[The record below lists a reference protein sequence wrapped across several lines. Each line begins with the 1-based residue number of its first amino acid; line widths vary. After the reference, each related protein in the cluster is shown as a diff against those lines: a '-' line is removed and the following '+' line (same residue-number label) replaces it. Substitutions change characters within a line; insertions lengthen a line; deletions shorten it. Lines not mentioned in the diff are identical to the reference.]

1 MVDIKSRLAAI
12 PAERLRKLAQQ
23 LKKSGPASSAITRQP
38 RISNRFP
45 LALAQERLW
54 FLTQLEPSNPAYN
67 NGFAFRKV
75 IATPEWRTLPVI
87 DLRHLPAGER
97 EIEAKRLAAG
107 EMRKAFDLATGP
119 IFRLKMLRLAD
130 DDSIIVGCVHHIVSD
145 GWCADVLTRELG
157 MLYLAFRAGSISP
170 LPEPPLQYVD
180 YAVWQ
185 RERMQGETQE
195 RLLSYWKK
203 QLADIDLL
211 PLPIDHPRPAMQTS
225 RGASLPFAVPS
236 ALSRTLKKL
245 GREEG
250 ATPFIVLLTALYT
263 LLHRWTGSNDIT
275 VGTPF
280 ANRGRS
286 ELESVIGFFVNTLVL
301 RADLAGEPSFRTL
314 LRRVNATCVEAYEHQ
329 EVPFERLVDELHLV
343 RDLTRNPLFQVNFQ
357 FSSTPKIELPDT
369 SAFSMSVFPVD
380 MVVAKFDLELAMWE
394 GWDGFVRLGGM
405 TSSAADFG
413 MASSQDETFFGT
425 MIYNADLFERE
436 TIQRMMD
443 HFVHLLGG
451 IAADPDQTIDALPML
466 AESVRHQ
473 LLYEWNATKTEFPSD
488 KCVHQ
493 LFEEQATRTPD
504 ATALVFEDESL
515 SYAELNQ
522 RANRLAHGL
531 QALGVKPDIC
541 VAICAERSIEM
552 VVALLAVLKAGGAY
566 VPLDPTYPLD
576 RLRFMLEDCAPIAL
590 LTQSHLAELFSD
602 MTTRPQMIDLVT
614 TSSWEHQPVTNPDPN
629 NSGLTSNHLA
639 YVIYTSGSTGNPK
652 GCMLHHRGVV
662 NRLVWMQRKYQLNAS
677 EAVLQKTPF
686 GFDVSVWEFF
696 WTLMAGA
703 KLVMARPEGHKD
715 PDYLTAMIRQHSI
728 TTMHFVP
735 SMLQVFLEHTDSAD
749 LPSLVRVVCSGEAL
763 PATLLW
769 RFQQQ
774 LPHAELHNLYGPTE
788 ASVDV
793 TAWSCRSG
801 IHPSVVPIGKPI
813 ANTQMYVLD
822 SHSQPVPIGVTG
834 EIYIGGVQVARGY
847 LNRPELTVERFLE
860 NPFSDEPGARMY
872 RTGDLG
878 RWLPDG
884 NIEYLGR
891 NDFQV
896 KLRGFRIELGE
907 IEARLA
913 EHEAVREAV
922 VIAREDTQGDKRLV
936 AYYTGIGEPDAVNAE
951 QLRSHLVTSLPEYMI
966 PAAYVRLESF
976 PLTTN
981 GKLDRK
987 ALPAPDMS
995 AYTAPSYEQPQ
1006 GEIETKLARIWAE
1019 VLHVDQVGR
1028 NDNFF
1033 ALGGHSLLAVTL
1045 IERVRRSGFAVDV
1058 RDLFATP
1065 TLAELAATVGRAV
1078 PPIEIPPNRIPL
1090 GCNAIVPEMLPL
1102 VNLTQEEID
1111 RVVSAV
1117 PGGVQNVQDIYPLAP
1132 LQEGI
1137 LFHHLMSGQGDPYLL
1152 VNQMSFDSR
1161 ARLDGYIAAL
1171 QAVIDRHDI
1180 LRTAVLWDGLPEPV
1194 QVVWRKARLYV
1205 EEIELKPR
1213 PNDSA
1218 RELYERY
1225 NPRHFR
1231 IDVRRAPMMQIY
1243 IAEDHENGRWL
1254 MQQLLHHLVDDNT
1267 SLRKL
1272 LAEIQAH
1279 LLGQQDR
1286 LPAPLPYRN
1295 LVAQARLGI
1304 SRDEHEVFFRQLL
1317 GDIDEPTAP
1326 FGLLNVQNDG
1336 CDIEEAC
1343 LNLKGDFAQRI
1354 RNAARR
1360 SGVSA
1365 ASLFHLAWA
1374 HMLAKVSGREEVVF
1388 GTVLFGRLQGG
1399 QSTELMLGLFINTLP
1414 VRISVGTEPAEVCLR
1429 RTHTMLADLLR
1440 HEYAPL
1446 SLALRCS
1453 GVSAPAPLF
1462 TALLNYRHTPSS
1474 VHEFTAEETAAWAG
1488 VHKLREEE
1496 RTNYPFILA
1505 VDDHGKDFVL
1515 TAQTVASIGSTRV
1528 CELMRTALASLV
1540 DALDTS
1546 SPKPMRELDVVPQ
1559 SERHQLL
1566 IEWNDTMVSFAG
1578 EKSIARLIEEQAAR
1592 TPDAIAVVYE
1602 HDVLSY
1608 AQLNQRANQLAHYLT
1623 KRGVGSDVLVG
1634 LCLDRSTDMAIGI
1647 LGILKSGGAY
1657 VPLDPSFPQSRLSHM
1672 VEDSQMSVL
1681 LTHRDLE
1688 KRLDLR
1694 PSTIVRLDADW
1705 NEIAILSTNSAGL
1718 PHTDGRNRAYV
1729 LYTSGSTGK
1738 PKGVEISHFALVNF
1752 LLSMQREPGFRATD
1766 TLLAVTTLS
1775 FDIAGL
1781 EIYLPLLT
1789 GGRVVL
1795 ASREDTHDPKRLIKM
1810 MDESECTV
1818 MQATPAT
1825 WRALI
1830 EAGWAG
1836 SPGLKVLCGGEALL
1850 PDLAGEIL
1858 SRCKELWNMY
1868 GPTET
1873 TVWSAIHRVTTA
1885 SGAVPIGKPIANTQV
1900 YILDAQRT
1908 LVPLGAVGELYIGGD
1923 GLARGYL
1930 HREELTRERF
1940 VANPFVQDGRL
1951 YRTGDLARWLP
1962 DGRLACLG
1970 RLDHQVKIRGFRIE
1984 LGEIEARLA
1993 EHDAVREAVVVVRE
2007 DTPGDKRLVAYY
2019 TLSPFAESEGDSLC
2033 GERLRSHLSASLPDY
2048 MVPAVYVRLNSLPL
2062 TPNGKLDRKALPA
2075 PELDVFSTRG
2085 YEPPQGETETM
2096 LAEVW
2101 AEVLKLDRVGR
2112 HDNFFELGGHS
2123 LLTMRT
2129 ISLLEKRG
2137 VEIAVSDI
2145 FTHPTVISLGE
2156 HITGGRR
2163 DTPNAA
2169 ISLRASGT
2177 EPPLFLV
2184 HDGRGELIYAHLLI
2198 RHIDNIIPVYGLPI
2212 HSEVG
2217 PQPGTI
2223 KDMAARM
2230 VRMMRAVQPSG
2241 PYRVAG
2247 WSFGGTLAHEIAAQL
2262 LNDDQM
2268 VEFIGLLDTYYA
2280 PHFESLI
2287 SPIHNETDMLLSQL
2301 QIENSQDEDL
2311 QIALATL
2318 RLKAD
2323 TIGFAAVVGRC
2334 QQMLIIPSD
2343 VDISSL
2349 KSTLALQLKLQEINV
2364 RHIAQPLTV
2373 PVHFF
2378 TAQGGPTTDPLRGWG
2393 RILPKDLVQTITIGG
2408 THHSM
2413 LQSPHI
2419 ETLGKALS
2427 SAILEVVG
2435 VA

>member
-1 MVDIKSRLAAI
+1 M
-12 PAERLRKLAQQ
+12 
-23 LKKSGPASSAITRQP
+23 
-38 RISNRFP
+38 
-45 LALAQERLW
+45 
-54 FLTQLEPSNPAYN
+54 
-67 NGFAFRKV
+67 
-75 IATPEWRTLPVI
+75 
-87 DLRHLPAGER
+87 
-97 EIEAKRLAAG
+97 
-107 EMRKAFDLATGP
+107 
-119 IFRLKMLRLAD
+119 
-130 DDSIIVGCVHHIVSD
+130 
-145 GWCADVLTRELG
+145 
-157 MLYLAFRAGSISP
+157 
-170 LPEPPLQYVD
+170 
-180 YAVWQ
+180 
-185 RERMQGETQE
+185 
-195 RLLSYWKK
+195 
-203 QLADIDLL
+203 
-211 PLPIDHPRPAMQTS
+211 
-225 RGASLPFAVPS
+225 
-236 ALSRTLKKL
+236 
-245 GREEG
+245 
-250 ATPFIVLLTALYT
+250 
-263 LLHRWTGSNDIT
+263 
-275 VGTPF
+275 
-280 ANRGRS
+280 
-286 ELESVIGFFVNTLVL
+286 
-301 RADLAGEPSFRTL
+301 
-314 LRRVNATCVEAYEHQ
+314 
-329 EVPFERLVDELHLV
+329 DELHLV
-343 RDLTRNPLFQVNFQ
+343 RDLARNPLFQVNFQ

-405 TSSAADFG
+405 TSSAADFD
-413 MASSQDETFFGT
+413 MASSQEDTFFGT
-425 MIYNADLFERE
+425 MIYNTDLFERE

-443 HFVHLLGG
+443 HFVHLLEG
-451 IAADPDQTIDALPML
+451 IAANPDQAIDTLPML
-466 AESVRHQ
+466 AESERRQ
-473 LLYEWNATKTEFPSD
+473 LLYEWNDTKTEFPSD

-493 LFEEQATRTPD
+493 MFEEQVARTPD

-522 RANRLAHGL
+522 RANRLAHSL
-531 QALGVKPDIC
+531 RDLGVEPDTR
-541 VAICAERSIEM
+541 VAICAERSTEM

-566 VPLDPTYPLD
+566 VPLDPTYPID
-576 RLRFMLEDCAPIAL
+576 RLSFMLEDSAPIAV
-590 LTQSHLAELFSD
+590 LTQSHLAALFSD
-602 MTTRPQMIDLVT
+602 MITRSQIIDLT
-614 TSSWEHQPVTNPDPN
+614 ATSSWEHQPDTNPDPH
-629 NSGLTSNHLA
+629 SFALTSNHLA

-662 NRLVWMQRKYQLNAS
+662 NRLVWMQKTYQLDPC

-703 KLVMARPEGHKD
+703 KLVMSRPEGHKD
-715 PDYLTAMIRQHSI
+715 PDYLIAMIRQHRI

-735 SMLQVFLEHTDSAD
+735 SMLQVFLEHTGAAD

-763 PATLLW
+763 PATLLR

-774 LPHAELHNLYGPTE
+774 LPHAKLHNLYGPTE

-793 TAWSCRSG
+793 TAWSCPAG
-801 IHPSVVPIGKPI
+801 MHPSVVPIGKPI
-813 ANTQMYVLD
+813 ANTQMYILD
-822 SHSQPVPIGVTG
+822 SHSQPVAVGVTG

-847 LNRPELTVERFLE
+847 LNRAELTVERFLD
-860 NPFSDEPGARMY
+860 NPFSDEPDARMY

-884 NIEYLGR
+884 NIEFLGR

-913 EHEAVREAV
+913 EHQAVREAV

-936 AYYTGIGEPDAVNAE
+936 AYYTSVGEPGAVSTE
-951 QLRSHLVTSLPEYMI
+951 QLRSHLLTTLPEYMI
-966 PAAYVRLESF
+966 PAAYVCLESL

-987 ALPAPDMS
+987 ALPAPDIS
-995 AYTAPSYEQPQ
+995 AYIAPGYEPPQ
-1006 GEIETKLARIWAE
+1006 GEIEMKMAQIWAE
-1019 VLHVDQVGR
+1019 VLQVDQVGR

-1045 IERVRRSGFAVDV
+1045 IERVRRNGFAVDV

-1065 TLAELAATVGRAV
+1065 TLAELVATVGRAA
-1078 PPIEIPPNRIPL
+1078 PPIEIPPNRVPI

-1102 VNLTQEEID
+1102 VNLTQEEIG
-1111 RVVSAV
+1111 RVVAAV
-1117 PGGVQNVQDIYPLAP
+1117 PGGAQNVQDIYPLAP

-1137 LFHHLMSGQGDPYLL
+1137 LFHHLMTSQGDPYLL

-1180 LRTAVLWDGLPEPV
+1180 LRTAMSWEGLPEPV

-1205 EEIELKPR
+1205 EEVELEPQT
-1213 PNDSA
+1213 NDAA

-1243 IAEDHENGRWL
+1243 IAEDRENGRWL

-1295 LVAQARLGI
+1295 LVAQAKLGM
-1304 SRDEHEVFFRQLL
+1304 SRGEHEAFFRQMLS
-1317 GDIDEPTAP
+1317 DIDEPTAP

-1343 LNLKGDFAQRI
+1343 LELKGDFALRI
-1354 RNAARR
+1354 RSAARR

-1374 HMLAKVSGREEVVF
+1374 LMLAKVSGRQDVVF

-1399 QSTELMLGLFINTLP
+1399 QSTEHMLGLFINTLP
-1414 VRISVGTEPAEVCLR
+1414 VRISIDTETAEASLR
-1429 RTHTMLADLLR
+1429 RTHKMLADLLR

-1462 TALLNYRHTPSS
+1462 TALLNYRHSPGA
-1474 VHEFTAEETAAWAG
+1474 VHESSAEATEAWAG
-1488 VHKLREEE
+1488 IHKLREEE

-1505 VDDHGKDFVL
+1505 VDDQGKDFIL

-1528 CELMRTALASLV
+1528 CELMRTALASLA
-1540 DALDTS
+1540 DALETS

-1566 IEWNDTMVSFAG
+1566 FEWNDTAVDFPG
-1578 EKSIARLIEEQAAR
+1578 EKNIASLLEEQAAK

-1602 HDVLSY
+1602 DDVLSY

-1623 KRGVGSDVLVG
+1623 KHGVGPDVLVG
-1634 LCLDRSTDMAIGI
+1634 LCLERSTDMVIGI

-1657 VPLDPSFPQSRLSHM
+1657 VPLDPSFPQSRLSYM

-1681 LTHRDLE
+1681 LTHRGLE
-1688 KRLDLR
+1688 KRLELR
-1694 PSTIVRLDADW
+1694 SLTIVHLDADR
-1705 NEIAILSTNSAGL
+1705 NAIAMSSTKSSGL
-1718 PHTDGRNRAYV
+1718 PSTDDRNRAYV

-1738 PKGVEISHFALVNF
+1738 PKGVEISHSALVNF

-1795 ASREDTHDPKRLIKM
+1795 ASREDAHDPRRLIKM
-1810 MDESECTV
+1810 MEESECTV

-1836 SPGLKVLCGGEALL
+1836 SSSLKVLCGGEALL
-1850 PDLAGEIL
+1850 PDLAAEIL
-1858 SRCKELWNMY
+1858 LRCKELWNMY

-1873 TVWSAIHRVTTA
+1873 TVWSTIHRVTSA
-1885 SGAVPIGKPIANTQV
+1885 NGAVPIGKPIANTQV
-1900 YILDAQRT
+1900 YVLDAQRT
-1908 LVPLGAVGELYIGGD
+1908 LVPQGAVGELYIGGD

-1940 VANPFVQDGRL
+1940 VSNPFVQDRRL

-1984 LGEIEARLA
+1984 LGEIESRLA
-1993 EHDAVREAVVVVRE
+1993 EHEAVREAAMVVRE

-2019 TLSPFAESEGDSLC
+2019 TASPFPESEEDSFC

-2048 MVPAVYVRLNSLPL
+2048 MVPAAYVRLDALPL

-2075 PELDVFSTRG
+2075 PELDAFSTRG
-2085 YEPPQGETETM
+2085 YEPPQGETETR
-2096 LAEVW
+2096 LAQVW
-2101 AEVLKLDRVGR
+2101 AEVLKVDRVGR

-2123 LLTMRT
+2123 LLMMQA
-2129 ISLLEKRG
+2129 ISLLGKAG
-2137 VEIAVSDI
+2137 LEIAVSDI
-2145 FTHPTVISLGE
+2145 FTHPTVLSLGA
-2156 HITGGRR
+2156 HVTAGKP
-2163 DTPNAA
+2163 DPQNAA

-2184 HDGRGELIYAHLLI
+2184 HDGRGELIYAHLLM
-2198 RHIDNIIPVYGLPI
+2198 RHIDDIIPVYGLPMQLEAG
-2212 HSEVG
+2212 S
-2217 PQPGTI
+2217 QPGTI
-2223 KDMAARM
+2223 KEMAARM
-2230 VRMMRAVQPSG
+2230 VRMIRAIQPNG

-2262 LNDDQM
+2262 LSDDQT
-2268 VEFIGLLDTYYA
+2268 VEFLGLLDTYYA
-2280 PHFESLI
+2280 PHFASLMA
-2287 SPIHNETDMLLSQL
+2287 PIHNETDMLLRQL
-2301 QIENSQDEDL
+2301 EIENSQDEDL
-2311 QIALATL
+2311 QAALAAL
-2318 RLKAD
+2318 RLDAD
-2323 TIGFAAVVGRC
+2323 TMDFAAVVGRC

-2343 VDISSL
+2343 VDTAGL
-2349 KSTLALQLKLQEINV
+2349 KSILAIQMRLQEINV
-2364 RHIAQPLTV
+2364 RHIAQPLPV

-2378 TAQGGPTTDPLRGWG
+2378 TAGSGLTIDALRGWG
-2393 RILPKDLVQTITIGG
+2393 RILPKDLVQTITIAG
-2408 THHSM
+2408 THHSI
-2413 LQSPHI
+2413 LKSPHI

-2427 SAILEVVG
+2427 RAILEGVG